1 MGSTIPHLF
10 FGTSGMVTAP
20 LPSGALMAPLEAG
33 EVSFDGSFFRFYQ
46 AIEQLRATGLREFPL
61 QLAATYA
68 YICSHDAIH
77 MSRSSVSRNVAW
89 VGLKNSVTGKEGL
102 RLVYRERDP
111 DNYKKYRLYLTPK
124 GKIFRDQIKNILFVD
139 N

>member
-1 MGSTIPHLF
+1 MP
-10 FGTSGMVTAP
+10 
-20 LPSGALMAPLEAG
+20 PLEAG

-46 AIEQLRATGLREFPL
+46 ALEQLRATGLREFPL

-68 YICSHDAIH
+68 YICSHEGSLQEDLPDAIH

-89 VGLKNSVTGKEGL
+89 LGLKNSVTGKEGL

>member
-1 MGSTIPHLF
+1 
-10 FGTSGMVTAP
+10 MVTAP
-20 LPSGALMAPLEAG
+20 LPSGALLPPLEAG

-46 AIEQLRATGLREFPL
+46 ALEQLRATGLREFPL

-68 YICSHDAIH
+68 YICSHEGSLQEDLPDAIH

-89 VGLKNSVTGKEGL
+89 LGLKNSVTGKEGL